1 MIRVENDMG
10 DFVMQWVK
18 SLLTSVFC
26 IVTIQWPVESTHG
39 ASNAV
44 RSADGRQLAYVVK
57 RGEGAV
63 SLSEIWHVSPKYE
76 NPRKLRAFP
85 GGPGTLRFAPGGDE
99 LIYLERSLRRE
110 AWGSYFY
117 GGQPLPITTN
127 RIWRLHLDGAG
138 EEPWPLPG
146 DLQPLEFAPSP
157 GGRSLAIAGYRGSEL
172 ARVDRGLWIAN
183 DRGGIR
189 QLFAGDVEGPVEWST
204 DGKTVLCRIED
215 GAKSIRVHVDTGE
228 AVRKDT
234 KKDISTIVKRFRET
248 SSGAHSR
255 AILREAGDADAALGL
270 IGAGLDL
277 YIRGRNALHRGNK
290 ARAEKMFEQARRAFR
305 KLDDGAARYGL
316 SRKSCT
322 RYIEVC
328 EEWIDTETREADRRN
343 CRERLSGML
352 RLIEGFKHARN
363 GAAPADLG
371 ELHRWATAR
380 IVAETPAGNE
390 RDDYKTILGVQ
401 FSCPA
406 NRDYSF
412 LSDYLYRHDGLPGA
426 PALACF
432 WHRGERIAGVAGL
445 DGDHTKVSSLPAA
458 RVDSLAASGRRAMDA
473 DDLDRARLI
482 FRNVARQHPRDP
494 DAYIHLGHILLKLK
508 RFEESKDAF
517 HRALTLGSKALGHH
531 GLGMLYATWP
541 MQRHFAIHHFTEALV
556 RDRDFVDARYQMARV
571 RFAMKQRDAEL
582 EAKRVLKMDPGHA
595 GAYLMIADYYLNLSW
610 EFEKAVVW
618 YTKYL
623 ALRPEDADAQR
634 RLGVAYLKVRDYSR
648 IMDHLLDFVKRHP
661 EAIELMPII
670 AISAIE
676 QDKAD
681 MAMAF
686 FEDYISKLDPDVKGL
701 YEDIS
706 LVASGEDLRASDETP
721 GLDRET
727 YLRRFWN
734 GKDPDLS
741 TPVNERLL
749 EHYRRVWH
757 ALTEFSE
764 GKQPWDA
771 RGDVYIRFGEPDH
784 RSRSDDPNFKQSLK
798 VQRVKERL
806 AYNIYK
812 GDVGAHTFV
821 GPVYPVRSLKQL
833 DGAWYE
839 LREFKIENSA
849 PSACE
854 IAGAADHGTQAG
866 DTEPDQDRERDH
878 FFVDDDSVKIGILP
892 LDESLGFGDYH
903 PVTTDEDRST
913 VPWETWIYADAGGG
927 IEITFTDE
935 IGSGI
940 YDYAPVPPNQ
950 GDISIGETA
959 TLSRHAPHSVYRRAA
974 RATPDFY
981 TPRHETPP
989 LDFHYSLADF
999 RGDDGRS
1006 LLEIYYGVP
1015 IQPAHYVPEEDL
1027 TRQVLTHH
1035 AALISSSQD
1044 TVYRRTDEMTY
1055 EAAGNQ
1061 AGAGL
1066 MVPDVLKMQL
1076 PPGAYR
1082 LEVKSQDRLRG
1093 RMGIYQQQ
1101 VEVDLYGE
1109 ERLQISDLEMA
1120 WRVGGGKTNGEF
1132 AKGDLNVVPMP
1143 SRTFKKGQ
1151 SVFVYYEIYNLDRDA
1166 FGQTNYKVSY
1176 AITSRDTPG
1185 RKGNISRLFRWGT
1198 GRREELAVTYEQ
1210 MGASA
1215 QVEEYVELALDEQ
1228 VPGRYALK
1236 VSIDDANSGETV
1248 EKDVVFVIAP

>member
-1 MIRVENDMG
+1 MIRVENDSG
-10 DFVMQWVK
+10 DVVMQWVK
-18 SLLTSVFC
+18 NLLTGAFC
-26 IVTIQWPVESTHG
+26 IVTIQWPVESAHG
-39 ASNAV
+39 ASYAV
-44 RSADGRQLAYVVK
+44 RSADGGQLAYVVR

-63 SLSEIWHVSPKYE
+63 SLSEIWLASGKEDVPE
-76 NPRKLRAFP
+76 KLRAFP
-85 GGPGTLRFAPGGDE
+85 GDPGTLHFAPGGDE

-117 GGQPLPITTN
+117 GGRSLPITRN
-127 RIWRLHLDGAG
+127 RVWRLRLDGAV
-138 EEPWPLPG
+138 EEAWPLPG
-146 DLQPLEFAPSP
+146 DLQPLEIALSP
-157 GGRSLAIAGYRGSEL
+157 GGRSLAIVGSRGSEF
-172 ARVDRGLWIAN
+172 ARTDRGLWIAN
-183 DRGGIR
+183 DRGDIR
-189 QLFAGDVEGPVEWST
+189 HLFAGDVAGPVAWSA
-204 DGKTVLCRIED
+204 DGNSVRCRIND
-215 GAKSIRVHVDTGE
+215 GAGSIRVHVNTGK
-228 AVRKDT
+228 AVRRDI
-234 KKDISTIVKRFRET
+234 KKDISTIGQRVRKTFPHTRT
-248 SSGAHSR
+248 SPAMRGAD
-255 AILREAGDADAALGL
+255 DADAALGL

-277 YIRGRNALHRGNK
+277 YIRGRNALHRGNES
-290 ARAEKMFEQARRAFR
+290 RAKKMFEQSRRAFR
-305 KLDDGAARYGL
+305 KLDDGAAKYGL
-316 SRKSCT
+316 SRKSLT

-328 EEWIDTETREADRRN
+328 EGWIDADSREADRSN
-343 CRERLSGML
+343 CRERLTGML

-380 IVAETPAGNE
+380 IVAETPSGNE
-390 RDDYKTILGVQ
+390 RDDYKTILGVL
-401 FSCPA
+401 FSCPV

-412 LSDYLYRHDGLPGA
+412 LSDYLYRHEGLPGS

-432 WHRGERIAGVAGL
+432 WHRGERIDGVAGL
-445 DGDHTKVSSLPAA
+445 DGGHTKTSIPRAA
-458 RVDSLAASGRRAMDA
+458 QVDSLAASGRRAMDG

-482 FRNVARQHPRDP
+482 FRSVARQLPRDP
-494 DAYIHLGHILLKLK
+494 DAYVNLGHILLKLR

-517 HRALTLGSKALGHH
+517 HRALTLGSKALAHH

-556 RDRDFVDARYQMARV
+556 RDRNFVDARYQMARV
-571 RFAMKQRDAEL
+571 RYAMKQRDAEL

-595 GAYLMIADYYLNLSW
+595 GACLMIADYYLNLSW

-686 FEDYISKLDPDVKGL
+686 FEDYISKLDPEVKGL

-706 LVASGEDLRASDETP
+706 LVASGEELASYNEATDAE
-721 GLDRET
+721 RET
-727 YLRRFWN
+727 YRKRFWN

-757 ALTEFSE
+757 ALTDFSK

-806 AYNIYK
+806 AISIYK
-812 GDVGAHTFV
+812 GDVRAHTFV
-821 GPVYPVRSLKQL
+821 GPVYPVRSLRQL

-839 LREFKIENSA
+839 LKDIEIENADASGPEFLDAGLDDHEHTGESCTQCTDTPPPA
-849 PSACE
+849 P
-854 IAGAADHGTQAG
+854 I
-866 DTEPDQDRERDH
+866 DT
-878 FFVDDDSVKIGILP
+878 VKLGIMS

-913 VPWETWIYADAGGG
+913 VPWETWIYTDAGGG

-935 IGSGI
+935 IGSGN

-950 GDISIGETA
+950 GDISIGQTA
-959 TLSRHAPHSVYRRAA
+959 SLSRHAPHSVYRRAA

-981 TPRHETPP
+981 TPAHETPP
-989 LDFHYSLADF
+989 LDFHYSLAGF
-999 RGDDGRS
+999 KGEDGRS

-1015 IQPAHYVPEEDL
+1015 ILPAHYLPEEDV

-1044 TVYRRTDEMTY
+1044 TVYRQTDEMTY

-1061 AGAGL
+1061 AGEGL
-1066 MVPDVLKMQL
+1066 MAPDVLKLNL

-1082 LEVKSQDRLRG
+1082 LEVKSQDRMRG

-1101 VEVDLYGE
+1101 VEVESYGE
-1109 ERLQISDLEMA
+1109 ERLQMSDLELA
-1120 WRVGGGKTNGEF
+1120 WRVSVETVGSKFTKGE
-1132 AKGDLNVVPMP
+1132 LNVVPMP
-1143 SRTFKKGQ
+1143 SRAYRNGQ
-1151 SVFVYYEIYNLDRDA
+1151 SVFVYYETYNLKMDV
-1166 FGQTNYKVSY
+1166 FGQTNYDVSY
-1176 AITSRDTPG
+1176 TIASKDNRG
-1185 RKGNISRLFRWGT
+1185 RAGSISRLFRWGT

-1210 MGASA
+1210 QGASA

-1228 VPGRYALK
+1228 APGRYSLK
-1236 VSIDDANSGETV
+1236 VSINDRNSGENV
-1248 EKDVVFVIAP
+1248 EKDVAFVITP

>member
-1 MIRVENDMG
+1 MH
-10 DFVMQWVK
+10 WVK
-18 SLLTSVFC
+18 TLLISASC
-26 IVTIQWPVESTHG
+26 IVTMQCPVESARGDFHF
-39 ASNAV
+39 V
-44 RSADGRQLAYVVK
+44 RSADGEHLAFVSR

-76 NPRKLRAFP
+76 SPRKLTAFP
-85 GGPGTLRFAPGGDE
+85 GEPGTLHFAPGGDE

-117 GGQPLPITTN
+117 GGQPLPITRN
-127 RIWRLHLDGAG
+127 RVWRLRLDGAG
-138 EEPWPLPG
+138 EEAWPLPG
-146 DLQPLEFAPSP
+146 DLQPLEIALSP
-157 GGRSLAIAGYRGSEL
+157 DGRSLAIAGYRGSEL
-172 ARVDRGLWIAN
+172 AMVYRGLWIVN
-183 DRGGIR
+183 DRGDIR
-189 QLFAGDVEGPVEWST
+189 HLFAGDVAGPVAWSA
-204 DGKTVLCRIED
+204 DGNSVRCRIND
-215 GAKSIRVHVDTGE
+215 GAESIRVHVDTGE
-228 AVRKDT
+228 AVPIDI
-234 KKDISTIVKRFRET
+234 KKDIPMIGKRSHEPFLLTRT
-248 SSGAHSR
+248 SPGM
-255 AILREAGDADAALGL
+255 READGADAALGL
-270 IGAGLDL
+270 IGTGLDL
-277 YIRGRNALHRGNK
+277 YIRGRNALHRGNE
-290 ARAEKMFEQARRAFR
+290 ARAEKMLEQSRRAFR
-305 KLDDGAARYGL
+305 KLYDGAAKYGL

-328 EEWIDTETREADRRN
+328 EDWIEADTGTTDRHN
-343 CRERLSGML
+343 CRERLTGML
-352 RLIEGFKHARN
+352 RLIEGFKRTRD
-363 GAAPADLG
+363 GSEPADLG
-371 ELHRWATAR
+371 ELHQWATAR
-380 IVAETPAGNE
+380 IVAETPSGNE
-390 RDDYKTILGVQ
+390 RDEYKTILGVL
-401 FSCPA
+401 FSCPV
-406 NRDYSF
+406 NRDYAF
-412 LSDYLYRHDGLPGA
+412 LSDYLYRHEGLPAA
-426 PALACF
+426 PDLACF
-432 WHRGERIAGVAGL
+432 WHRGERIDGIAGRAG
-445 DGDHTKVSSLPAA
+445 GHTKTSIPRAA
-458 RVDSLAASGRRAMDA
+458 QVDSLAASGRRAMDG

-482 FRNVARQHPRDP
+482 FRSVARQRPRDP
-494 DAYIHLGHILLKLK
+494 DAYVNLGHILLKLR

-556 RDRDFVDARYQMARV
+556 RDRNFVDARYQMARV
-571 RFAMKQRDAEL
+571 RYAMKQRDAEL

-634 RLGVAYLKVRDYSR
+634 RMGVAYLKVRDYSR

-686 FEDYISKLDPDVKGL
+686 FEDYISKLDPEVKGL

-749 EHYRRVWH
+749 EHYRRVWY

-771 RGDVYIRFGEPDH
+771 RGDVYVRFGEPDH

-812 GDVGAHTFV
+812 GDVRSHTFV

-839 LREFKIENSA
+839 LREVKIENSE

-866 DTEPDQDRERDH
+866 DTEPNQDRERDH
-878 FFVDDDSVKIGILP
+878 FFVNDDSVKLGILP

-903 PVTTDEDRST
+903 PVTTGEDRST
-913 VPWETWIYADAGGG
+913 VPWETWIYTGAGGG

-950 GDISIGETA
+950 GDISLGETA

-974 RATPDFY
+974 RVTPDFY

-999 RGDDGRS
+999 RGEEGRS

-1015 IQPAHYVPEEDL
+1015 ILPAHYVPEEDF

-1061 AGAGL
+1061 AGEGL
-1066 MVPDVLKMQL
+1066 MVPDVLKLDL

-1093 RMGIYQQQ
+1093 RTGIYQQQ
-1101 VEVDLYGE
+1101 VGVDRYGE

-1120 WRVGGGKTNGEF
+1120 WQVGAANPTGKF
-1132 AKGDLNVVPMP
+1132 AKGDLNVIPMP
-1143 SRTFKKGQ
+1143 SRTYKKGQ
-1151 SVFVYYEIYNLDRDA
+1151 SVFVYYEIYNLDKDA
-1166 FGQTNYKVSY
+1166 FGQTNFNVSHT
-1176 AITSRDTPG
+1176 ITSRDTPG
-1185 RKGNISRLFRWGT
+1185 RAGNISRLFRWGT

-1210 MGASA
+1210 LGASA
-1215 QVEEYVELALDEQ
+1215 QVEEYVELALDVQ
-1228 VPGRYALK
+1228 DPGRYSLK
-1236 VSIDDANSGETV
+1236 VSISDRNSGESV
-1248 EKDVVFVIAP
+1248 EKDVAFVITP